1 MELQGRIYYTYTS
14 IPPLINILDRNNTRK
29 MATNITFHEGQY
41 RSSHREL
48 TCHSAKRNILISL
61 LLSTSADVLEGSVSH
76 QERTQLLGQQGATIW
91 LTGLSASGKVSSHF
105 TIDESG
111 IRRCVSSQ
119 ANAHGKFVLCVCS
132 RPLPLLWS
140 NTCCSASCTLSGW
153 METTSG
159 SG

>member
-1 MELQGRIYYTYTS
+1 
-14 IPPLINILDRNNTRK
+14 